1 MKNALF
7 LLFFALLPA
16 LACSQSTSPFPNNFN
31 KARLGYATSGAGLVH
46 TTDSLPDYTPVD
58 RNAPVLH
65 MDSTAGIL
73 YFWKG
78 GVWNATAGADGN
90 GMFSVGNNGDTVRI
104 NIAVVPN
111 GPGFALRD
119 VTSDVV
125 FAINDNSVTAT
136 AGDASMQAV
145 KSLGYLL
152 LQGDSLVFQINGS
165 TGTSGQ
171 VIIATGDGGAFWG
184 DPTGATLANNGVSM
198 SGDTVQ
204 LGDILTKNTEIDTD
218 GKTFRIRDDGS
229 YPDLL
234 INSTYGIISSDANT
248 YLDIGSVAGRARIVA
263 ATTAQLT
270 SAANTDVSATDTVTI
285 TGQRIRMNAADTR
298 IPATYKR
305 QCPQPLG
312 CA

>member
-1 MKNALF
+1 MRNALF
-7 LLFFALLPA
+7 LLFFALLPT

-90 GMFSVGNNGDTVRI
+90 GLFSVGNNGDTVRV

-125 FAINDNSVTAT
+125 LAINDNSVTAT
-136 AGDASMQAV
+136 AGNASMQAV

-152 LQGDSLVFQINGS
+152 LQGDSLLVNTGGS
-165 TGTSGQ
+165 FGMSGQ
-171 VIIATGDGGAFWG
+171 VLTASGDGGAFWG
-184 DPTGATLANNGVSM
+184 TPSGIGEVNTASNLGSGTGLFAGKV
-198 SGDTVQ
+198 G
-204 LGDILTKNTEIDTD
+204 TD
-218 GKTFRIRDDGS
+218 LQFKSIAVGPNLSITS
-229 YPDLL
+229 
-234 INSTYGIISSDANT
+234 NSTTVTISQSYAYYTNDAAAASGGVA
-248 YLDIGSVAGRARIVA
+248 IGSVYRVDIGNPYGM
-263 ATTAQLT
+263 TWGTLK
-270 SAANTDVSATDTVTI
+270 
-285 TGQRIRMNAADTR
+285 TR
-298 IPATYKR
+298 NE
-305 QCPQPLG
+305 
-312 CA
+312 

>member
-65 MDSTAGIL
+65 MASTSGVL
-73 YFWKG
+73 YFWKR

-125 FAINDNSVTAT
+125 FAVNDNSVTAT

-152 LQGDSLVFQINGS
+152 LQGDSLVFQIGGS
-165 TGTSGQ
+165 YGTSGQ
-171 VIIATGDGGAFWG
+171 VITATGDGGAGWG
-184 DPTGATLANNGVSM
+184 TPSGIGEVNTASNLGSGTGLFAGKVGV
-198 SGDTVQ
+198 
-204 LGDILTKNTEIDTD
+204 
-218 GKTFRIRDDGS
+218 
-229 YPDLL
+229 DLQFKSIAVGPNL
-234 INSTYGIISSDANT
+234 SVSSNST
-248 YLDIGSVAGRARIVA
+248 
-263 ATTAQLT
+263 
-270 SAANTDVSATDTVTI
+270 TVTI
-285 TGQRIRMNAADTR
+285 SHSYNYYTNDASAASGGVAIGSLYKVDIGNPYGMTWGTLKTR
-298 IPATYKR
+298 NE
-305 QCPQPLG
+305 
-312 CA
+312 